1 MKNINIVTYKIHG
14 INFFFFSLIQIFK
27 KRKTNFSIYFKG
39 KEKVI
44 KKITVNTIDQW
55 NVLSRPIRRNRLSL
69 R

>member
-1 MKNINIVTYKIHG
+1 MKNINIVIYKIHG

-44 KKITVNTIDQW
+44 KKITVNTIDQ
-55 NVLSRPIRRNRLSL
+55 
-69 R
+69 